1 MRQLRQ
7 SSEYAIRALTY
18 LALRAS
24 SDFVVTERIAREL
37 GLPQHYLAKLLKP
50 FVDRGVLLS
59 RRGRL
64 GGFRMNRAPEQLTLQ
79 EIVAVHE
86 PPTALRACMLG
97 PQCPGPPDECPLHE
111 LNRRLAHDLEAVLR
125 VTTLADLVRYCSE
138 HSDSGYP
145 SGAIGAA
152 RPSMP

>member
-79 EIVAVHE
+79 EIVGVHE
-86 PPTALRACMLG
+86 PPAEVRACLLG

-111 LNRRLAHDLEAVLR
+111 LNRRLAQNLAAVLR
-125 VTTLADLVRYCSE
+125 RTTLADLVRYCSE
-138 HSDSGYP
+138 QPDSGYP
-145 SGAIGAA
+145 SGAGRAA
-152 RPSMP
+152 GPLAP